1 MAYSIYSCQDYY
13 YDKKDLPTYF
23 VPSIYFAHPSTS
35 AVSSNP
41 AEFEW
46 FFYFPLPATGVFEA
60 WVSHLWVSV
69 ADPSR
74 TTWCR

>member
-1 MAYSIYSCQDYY
+1 LAYSIYSCQDYY

-41 AEFEW
+41 AEFE
-46 FFYFPLPATGVFEA
+46 
-60 WVSHLWVSV
+60 
-69 ADPSR
+69 
-74 TTWCR
+74 